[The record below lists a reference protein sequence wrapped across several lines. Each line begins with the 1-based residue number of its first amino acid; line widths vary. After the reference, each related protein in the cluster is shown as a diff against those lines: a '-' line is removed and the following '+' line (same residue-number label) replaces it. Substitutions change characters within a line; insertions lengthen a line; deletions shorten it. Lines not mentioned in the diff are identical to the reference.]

1 MPVAR
6 RPLPAHAAVVFC
18 SGVPFVRGAAAA
30 LPQRVRILAWG
41 DNIGRTTKAKI
52 VVGEKTLACLAANQL
67 ATACER
73 VPLDYEHQ
81 SVKGHPNYVPDPR
94 PVPGHGAIE
103 IIEGDG
109 VYLTALEYTPSG
121 EQYAPNYQDV
131 SAVAY
136 LDAAANLLFIRSV
149 ALTQHGDVAGME
161 FAEAVAASASL
172 SHPESTPPTTPTTT
186 MLDYKALLLARL
198 GLPDAATDEDVTA
211 ALTTDATAS
220 AACTAVTATVADPA
234 AAATIATIAT
244 LTADFDTF
252 RRTTAIDRAIAQ
264 GKVIP
269 LADDVLATLPY
280 AALTAMLDGLAP
292 GQVATAASSA
302 TKEMTTARE
311 VALSAEQAAAAKS
324 LGLSE
329 TEYRRAIS

>member
-1 MPVAR
+1 MPAAC
-6 RPLPAHAAVVFC
+6 RPLPAFASTVFC
-18 SGVPFVRGAAAA
+18 AGAPFVRGGGAA

-41 DNIGRTTKAKI
+41 ENLGRTTKARI
-52 VVGEKTLACLAANQL
+52 VVGPKTLACLAANQL

-94 PVPGHGAIE
+94 PVPGHGGIE
-103 IIEGDG
+103 IVEGEG
-109 VYLTALEYTPSG
+109 VYLTALQYTPNG
-121 EQYAPNYQDV
+121 EQFAPNYQDV

-136 LDAAANLLFIRSV
+136 LDAEANLLFIRSV

-172 SHPESTPPTTPTTT
+172 SNPQSTPHTTPTA
-186 MLDYKALLLARL
+186 MLDYKALLLAKL
-198 GLPDAATDEDVTA
+198 GLPEAATDEEVTA
-211 ALTTDATAS
+211 ALTPEDDATGSVEMS
-220 AACTAVTATVADPA
+220 AAAETAQNDPNTGA
-234 AAATIATIAT
+234 IAT
-244 LTADFDTF
+244 LTADFEAF
-252 RRTTAIDRAIAQ
+252 RRQSAIERAVAQ
-264 GKVIP
+264 GKTIP

-280 AALTAMLDGLAP
+280 AALTAMLDGLPA
-292 GQVATAASSA
+292 GTVATAAGSA
-302 TKEMTTARE
+302 SKEVPAARQ

-324 LGLSE
+324 LGLTE